1 MNDLVILQLQRNV
14 IMTTSKDEIESAGVE
29 NNGESLD
36 QLYPDELNISNQ
48 YKTRITYLKGENIF
62 KQGAFAPYVIFVV
75 NGLVKVYLQTGY
87 DKQTNISLAK
97 TGDFLAFSSI
107 FGENIHTYSAQAVK
121 DSVICMIEKESL
133 KEVLLNNPQFALEIT
148 SKNYRNERHL
158 FEVIKNISYKQMRGK
173 LASTLLYLSQEEFL
187 KEDVFQFL
195 TRQDI
200 ADFASISTESAIK
213 FLKEFEKEKVVKLS
227 GKNITI
233 LDQDKLET
241 ISRTG

>member
-1 MNDLVILQLQRNV
+1 
-14 IMTTSKDEIESAGVE
+14 MTTPKDEIKGTGVE
-29 NNGESLD
+29 NIGSNLTY
-36 QLYPDELNISNQ
+36 LYPEELNIPNQ
-48 YKTRITYLKGENIF
+48 YKTQITYLKGENIF

-75 NGLVKVYLQTGY
+75 KGLIKVYLQTGY
-87 DKQTNISLAK
+87 DKQINISLAK

-121 DSVICMIEKESL
+121 NSIICMIEKERL
-133 KEVLLNNPQFALEIT
+133 KEVLLQNPQFALEIT

-173 LASTLLYLSQEEFL
+173 LASTLFYLSQEEFL
-187 KEDVFQFL
+187 KEDVFRLL

-213 FLKEFEKEKVVKLS
+213 FLKEFEKEKIVKLS
-227 GKNITI
+227 GKNVTI
-233 LDQDKLET
+233 LDQDKLLT
-241 ISRTG
+241 ISRNG